1 MTVPKKSSAHQQ
13 PYPVNF
19 YEHGYQSNAAELL
32 TYAGNLA
39 RQGLATAGITAAGH
53 GLVLNESEEKLVSV
67 LFKGSCLAPFSDAI
81 QKGRARDLNGDGKLD
96 SGGDFWTSYIFHT
109 RDLLRQ
115 TVLDHVQATRVLR
128 AFDGTRLGQDYDGDG
143 QPNLAGDFDGDGT
156 VDIGGPSNPLTTW
169 GESLGGITSAIHGAI
184 DPYTVAAA
192 PVSGGGGLIDIGVR
206 SFQGGVVEAVA
217 QRLVSPMIVGV
228 PVGDS
233 PDASSTSCTAGQVS
247 VRWVVVDV
255 NDTREVEIACA
266 TSKDLPAGGST
277 VLVFNRNNEL
287 TRCVRAD
294 SQGRFRIAIPSSLGD
309 EITLEF
315 YGEPDVV
322 NSYGSC
328 DLKEGATKTRSIS
341 EWSSPVLADGAKD
354 ATGKVICTNSSGCV
368 RYQNRQVAVGTRL
381 YAIAEGYGYLRQSP
395 SLRRFLSLAQAAIDP
410 ADPINFAPYFALKR
424 MVDPWGSTVAPHAL
438 LNMNTIGDMN
448 VPISAGINYGRAAG
462 TLPFLRPEA
471 AAKYPALS
479 NYVTPSALF
488 DALGGKTPNRVLI
501 DTHVIEGV
509 YRLGRHPAGASCAPN
524 ESADPSCHPA
534 CPPADPNGACFG
546 GQACV
551 QGVCAQTIDP
561 ATCQNALFDPED
573 LGEGAML
580 YAQQSLPSPLRLTR
594 RSASASA
601 ETIDETWAPRL
612 QSLPRAK
619 SDDGAWASNEPLT
632 AMLNPYIVPQGKHC
646 FEAPNAC
653 RNWDFAQY
661 LVNLTARFF
670 ATEGRDLYYVSHPQS
685 HGCLQNTSCSF
696 FEPSGVQ
703 TPGGN

>member
-1 MTVPKKSSAHQQ
+1 M
-13 PYPVNF
+13 
-19 YEHGYQSNAAELL
+19 
-32 TYAGNLA
+32 
-39 RQGLATAGITAAGH
+39 
-53 GLVLNESEEKLVSV
+53 
-67 LFKGSCLAPFSDAI
+67 
-81 QKGRARDLNGDGKLD
+81 
-96 SGGDFWTSYIFHT
+96 
-109 RDLLRQ
+109 
-115 TVLDHVQATRVLR
+115 
-128 AFDGTRLGQDYDGDG
+128 
-143 QPNLAGDFDGDGT
+143 
-156 VDIGGPSNPLTTW
+156 
-169 GESLGGITSAIHGAI
+169 
-184 DPYTVAAA
+184 
-192 PVSGGGGLIDIGVR
+192 
-206 SFQGGVVEAVA
+206 
-217 QRLVSPMIVGV
+217 
-228 PVGDS
+228 
-233 PDASSTSCTAGQVS
+233 
-247 VRWVVVDV
+247 
-255 NDTREVEIACA
+255 
-266 TSKDLPAGGST
+266 
-277 VLVFNRNNEL
+277 
-287 TRCVRAD
+287 
-294 SQGRFRIAIPSSLGD
+294 
-309 EITLEF
+309 
-315 YGEPDVV
+315 
-322 NSYGSC
+322 
-328 DLKEGATKTRSIS
+328 
-341 EWSSPVLADGAKD
+341 
-354 ATGKVICTNSSGCV
+354 
-368 RYQNRQVAVGTRL
+368 
-381 YAIAEGYGYLRQSP
+381 
-395 SLRRFLSLAQAAIDP
+395 
-410 ADPINFAPYFALKR
+410 
-424 MVDPWGSTVAPHAL
+424 
-438 LNMNTIGDMN
+438 
-448 VPISAGINYGRAAG
+448 
-462 TLPFLRPEA
+462 
-471 AAKYPALS
+471 
-479 NYVTPSALF
+479 TPSALF